1 MKYQSY
7 LIIEGVDLPLPNSY
21 DLEFRDIE
29 ADTGGE
35 TEAGTIQRDIVR
47 NKVASISVSFS
58 CSPKLVKTLSNFA
71 NMSNLKVKFLDTET
85 LELKETQ
92 MYIDKF
98 QVKLIKDTSYKGLWE
113 VSFSLEEYWCIQQA
127 MNIKQL

>member
-7 LIIEGVDLPLPNSY
+7 LIIEGVYLPLPNSY

-29 ADTGGE
+29 ADTEGE

-47 NKVASISVSFS
+47 NKIASISVSFS

-71 NMSNLKVKFLDTET
+71 NKSNLKVKFLDTET

-113 VSFSLEEYWCIQQA
+113 VSFSLEEY
-127 MNIKQL
+127 

>member
-58 CSPKLVKTLSNFA
+58 CSPKLVKTLSSFA
-71 NMSNLKVKFLDTET
+71 NKSNLKVKYLDTET
-85 LELKETQ
+85 LELKESQ
-92 MYIDKF
+92 MYIDKL

-113 VSFSLEEYWCIQQA
+113 VSFSLEEY
-127 MNIKQL
+127 

>member
-47 NKVASISVSFS
+47 NKVASIFVSFS
-58 CSPKLVKTLSNFA
+58 CSPKLVKTLSGLA
-71 NMSNLKVKFLDTET
+71 NKPNLKVKYLDTET
-85 LELKETQ
+85 LELKEIQ

-113 VSFSLEEYWCIQQA
+113 VSFSLEEY
-127 MNIKQL
+127 

>member
-1 MKYQSY
+1 MKHQSY

-47 NKVASISVSFS
+47 NKVASISVGFS
-58 CSPKLVKTLSNFA
+58 CSHKLVKTLSGLA
-71 NMSNLKVKFLDTET
+71 NKSNLKVKYLDTEI

-92 MYIDKF
+92 MYIEKF

-113 VSFSLEEYWCIQQA
+113 ISFSLEEY
-127 MNIKQL
+127 

>member
-58 CSPKLVKTLSNFA
+58 CSPKLVKTLSSFVNKP
-71 NMSNLKVKFLDTET
+71 NLKVKYLDTET
-85 LELKETQ
+85 LELKDAQ

-98 QVKLIKDTSYKGLWE
+98 AVKLIKDTSYKGLWE
-113 VSFSLEEYWCIQQA
+113 VSFSLEEY
-127 MNIKQL
+127 

>member
-47 NKVASISVSFS
+47 NKVASISVDFS
-58 CSPKLVKTLSNFA
+58 CSPKLVKTLSGFA
-71 NMSNLKVKFLDTET
+71 NKPNLQIKYLDTET

-113 VSFSLEEYWCIQQA
+113 VSFSLEEY
-127 MNIKQL
+127 

>member
-47 NKVASISVSFS
+47 NKFS
-58 CSPKLVKTLSNFA
+58 NSSN
-71 NMSNLKVKFLDTET
+71 N
-85 LELKETQ
+85 
-92 MYIDKF
+92 
-98 QVKLIKDTSYKGLWE
+98 
-113 VSFSLEEYWCIQQA
+113 CC
-127 MNIKQL
+127 